1 MTILY
6 VILSLRVSFLFPLP
20 VYYIL
25 QSVIS
30 YLMNLHIYGSLAILT
45 IMPAASHGFLSIRS
59 RYFWLTAL
67 WCMWHTDQ
75 FVRDSTDRLEC
86 YKFSLFCSL
95 WFIKGNREWS
105 AISFK
110 LGCTITGRAE
120 LKGYRISCCLNVAF
134 SWLGVYLVAV
144 DVWLISRAPIQLF
157 YSMSRCY
164 F

>member
-30 YLMNLHIYGSLAILT
+30 YLMNLHIYSSLAILT
-45 IMPAASHGFLSIRS
+45 IMPAASQGFLSIRS

-67 WCMWHTDQ
+67 WCMWHKDQ

-86 YKFSLFCSL
+86 CKFSLFCSL

-110 LGCTITGRAE
+110 LGCTITGRGWVNRLQNFLLYE
-120 LKGYRISCCLNVAF
+120 CGLFLIGCLLVCCRCLTHFQSSYTVILFNV
-134 SWLGVYLVAV
+134 
-144 DVWLISRAPIQLF
+144 
-157 YSMSRCY
+157 
-164 F
+164 